1 MDASTPSSGA
11 VRASDTEREQAVQRL
26 GAHYVEGRLD
36 RDEFDERAGAAL
48 AARTRDEL
56 RELLRDLPQPAADP
70 AQERGPAR
78 MSPWGPGRFTRRLG
92 PASGVAPALV
102 LLVPLLLA
110 VAIGAVVHGV
120 PPFPLIPL
128 LFILIRRQRRWRREA
143 QPWI

>member
-1 MDASTPSSGA
+1 MDASTPATGA
-11 VRASDTEREQAVQRL
+11 VRASDAEREQTVERL

-56 RELLRDLPQPAADP
+56 RALLRDLPPPAADP
-70 AQERGPAR
+70 APEHADAR
-78 MSPWGPGRFTRRLG
+78 MSPWGPGRFARGLG

-110 VAIGAVVHGV
+110 FAIGAIVHGV

-128 LFILIRRQRRWRREA
+128 LFILIRRQRRWHREA